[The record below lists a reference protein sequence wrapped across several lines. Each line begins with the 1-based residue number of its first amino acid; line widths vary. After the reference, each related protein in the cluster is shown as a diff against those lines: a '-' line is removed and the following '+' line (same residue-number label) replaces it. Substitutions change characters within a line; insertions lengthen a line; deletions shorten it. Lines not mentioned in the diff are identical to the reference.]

1 MPYHVERRRDLSDA
15 KKCISAAESREQAH
29 AKGTLGRA
37 SRGVRKG
44 RKLATSK
51 GRRRQVAVV
60 WDEETQTYRWPHDD
74 EESSSTTG
82 APKAPR
88 QPADQGQTIV
98 SARQDA
104 TESHPGQMDTIG
116 IADSGTLNVD
126 GVDDDDDDEEV
137 ATADGQDDNEGGS
150 GSAMVGGGGGG
161 GGASGLMKLRA
172 AVGADHRQSP
182 AAATV
187 GVGDRIAK
195 TVAAMVSQVR
205 QRQLARQQQRLATLR
220 AAAAAAQEKAEAT
233 VRVQTMMTAVC
244 SGRIE
249 VLQRLGLGTLHDGDL
264 RPEQETPAAAEDGQT
279 ASA

>member
-137 ATADGQDDNEGGS
+137 AT
-150 GSAMVGGGGGG
+150 
-161 GGASGLMKLRA
+161 R
-172 AVGADHRQSP
+172 SP
-182 AAATV
+182 FFFCSV
-187 GVGDRIAK
+187 CRWWLLLPF
-195 TVAAMVSQVR
+195 TVATAP
-205 QRQLARQQQRLATLR
+205 AG
-220 AAAAAAQEKAEAT
+220 EAT
-233 VRVQTMMTAVC
+233 MAMTHSSIVA
-244 SGRIE
+244 
-249 VLQRLGLGTLHDGDL
+249 
-264 RPEQETPAAAEDGQT
+264 
-279 ASA
+279 